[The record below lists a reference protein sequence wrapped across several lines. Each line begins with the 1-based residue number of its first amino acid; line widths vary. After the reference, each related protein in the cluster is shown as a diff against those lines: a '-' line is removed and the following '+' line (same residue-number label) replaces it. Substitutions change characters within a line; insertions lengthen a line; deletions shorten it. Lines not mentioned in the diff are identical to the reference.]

1 MTTATLTSLLLLTL
15 AATLAPLL
23 VDVFGRLVALPVVV
37 VEIAFGVVLG
47 PDALGLVKDD
57 AVVALL
63 ASLGLTL
70 LMFFAGFEID
80 FTRVRGAPGRLALLT
95 WGLSLVVGF
104 SIGFA
109 MHLAGLPDSGLVI
122 GLALTTTALGVLV
135 PILKDSGESRSVFGV
150 HVMSTGAVGEFGP
163 ILAVSLLLGSRA
175 PTRTALLLVAFAAI
189 AVLAAA
195 LAMRPRPANVSRVVA
210 ATLRTSGQLAVR
222 LTLLIVV
229 ALVWAADELGLD
241 ILLGA
246 FSAGVVVRLFLSR
259 GDSAE
264 VEVVTDKLEAVG
276 FGFLIPIFFIV
287 SGVRFDLSGLLS
299 STSAL
304 LLLPAIVV
312 LFLVVR
318 GLPVLLVY
326 RSTLDVAHRRALA
339 LFAASALP
347 LVVVIANI
355 GVETGRLQE
364 HFAAA
369 LVGAAMVSVAV
380 LPLVALRLHRGAG
393 SPRAPDPATAGRVTD

>member
-1 MTTATLTSLLLLTL
+1 
-15 AATLAPLL
+15 
-23 VDVFGRLVALPVVV
+23 
-37 VEIAFGVVLG
+37 VL
-47 PDALGLVKDD
+47 
-57 AVVALL
+57 
-63 ASLGLTL
+63 
-70 LMFFAGFEID
+70 
-80 FTRVRGAPGRLALLT
+80 
-95 WGLSLVVGF
+95 GF

-122 GLALTTTALGVLV
+122 GLGLTTTALGVLV
-135 PILKDSGESRSVFGV
+135 PILKDSGESHSVFAV
-150 HVMSTGAVGEFGP
+150 HVMATGAVGEFGP
-163 ILAVSLLLGSRA
+163 ILAVSLLLGTRA
-175 PTRTALLLVAFAAI
+175 PTRTALLLLAFAVI
-189 AVLAAA
+189 ALLAAA
-195 LAMRPRPANVSRVVA
+195 LAMRPRPANVSRVVS

-304 LLLPAIVV
+304 LLLPAIVA

-326 RSTLDVAHRRALA
+326 RSALDGAHRRALG

-364 HFAAA
+364 NFAAA

-380 LPLVALRLHRGAG
+380 LPLVALRLYRGAG
-393 SPRAPDPATAGRVTD
+393 SPTATDPASAGRVSG